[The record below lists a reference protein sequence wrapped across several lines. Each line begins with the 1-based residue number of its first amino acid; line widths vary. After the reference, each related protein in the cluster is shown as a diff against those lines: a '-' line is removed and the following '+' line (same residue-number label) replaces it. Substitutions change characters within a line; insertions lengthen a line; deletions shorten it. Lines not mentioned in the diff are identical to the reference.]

1 MDTANFQSVKNSA
14 VSLPA
19 TEQLRVVWAL
29 LWRLTRA
36 NADAIN
42 TQRFYNLKRVIE
54 QSVCINADADTQD
67 DQPKAIPFG
76 YYKNVFLRQ
85 PQYDELVAEN
95 GQDVVTDAVEQLS
108 HKLNSGEYQTAD
120 YLRSCRDF
128 IKTEKMFRAKHEP
141 KEKKSNY
148 HEFIKHNYSPEVF
161 KPKDIDEIEF

>member
-1 MDTANFQSVKNSA
+1 MDTANFQSVKKSF
-14 VSLPA
+14 VKLPDA
-19 TEQLRVVWAL
+19 EQLRLVCAS

-36 NADAIN
+36 NASAIN

-54 QSVCINADADTQD
+54 QSVCINADVRD
-67 DQPKAIPFG
+67 DQPKTIPFG
-76 YYKNVFLRQ
+76 NYKNIFLTQ
-85 PQYDELVAEN
+85 EQYNQLVAEN

-108 HKLNSGEYQTAD
+108 YKLNSGEYQTAD

-141 KEKKSNY
+141 KEKKSNF
-148 HEFIKHNYSPEVF
+148 HEFIKHNYSPEIF